1 MAQAHNHFKISM
13 QGSFDVKW
21 ADYVGDKLVHVETDE
36 GIPQITTLFGCSVD
50 LSSFLGTLHTFIDLG
65 YPVVAFEYRES
76 GPIGEMDGEE
86 V

>member
-1 MAQAHNHFKISM
+1 ML
-13 QGSFDVKW
+13 GPFDVKW

-36 GIPQITTLFGCSVD
+36 GTPKITTLYGCSVD
-50 LSSFLGTLHTFIDLG
+50 LSAFLGTLHTFIDLG

-76 GPIGEMDGEE
+76 GSLDEMDREE